1 MRRCLSTCGGL
12 RRPHSKRVKPGR
24 ASGRVTDQIRAS
36 DQPQSRKGARL
47 GIPGSPPRPCRR
59 GDRMRR
65 RAFIALLG
73 GAAAAWPLAARAQ
86 QAAMPVIGL
95 LDTGSVDSNT
105 QFVRPFR
112 EGLGEVGYFEGQNV
126 SIEYRW
132 AEGQYDRLPQLA
144 ADLVQRKVSVI
155 AIPSSTPA
163 SVAAKKTTTTIPI
176 VFGVGD
182 DPVSLG
188 LVTSLA
194 RPGGNATGINFLV
207 AEVGAKRLGLLHE
220 LVPTA
225 SRIAVLANP
234 TDQVLTPSNIR
245 DVEAA
250 ARAIGLQIQVFS
262 ASTTDEVDV
271 AFAAILR
278 EGMHA
283 LLTIPDAYL
292 GTRRVQLATLAAR
305 HALPTAYPL
314 RYYVEAGGL
323 MSYGTSLADAQ
334 RQVGIYTGRVLKGE
348 KAADLPV
355 VQATKFEL
363 VINRST
369 AKALKLEVPP
379 TLLAR
384 ADAVIE

>member
-1 MRRCLSTCGGL
+1 MKRRE
-12 RRPHSKRVKPGR
+12 
-24 ASGRVTDQIRAS
+24 
-36 DQPQSRKGARL
+36 
-47 GIPGSPPRPCRR
+47 
-59 GDRMRR
+59 
-65 RAFIALLG
+65 FISLLG
-73 GAAAAWPLAARAQ
+73 GAAVVWPVFGHAQ
-86 QAAMPVIGL
+86 QPAMPVIGL

-105 QFVRPFR
+105 RFLRPFW
-112 EGLGEVGYFEGQNV
+112 EGLGQVGYFEGKNV
-126 SIEYRW
+126 TIEYRW
-132 AEGQYDRLPQLA
+132 AEGQYDRLADLA
-144 ADLVQRKVSVI
+144 ADLVQRKVTVI

-163 SVAAKKTTTTIPI
+163 AVAAKKATTTIPI
-176 VFGVGD
+176 VFGVGG
-182 DPVSLG
+182 DPVRLGLITSLG
-188 LVTSLA
+188 
-194 RPGGNATGINFLV
+194 RPGGNATGINFLT
-207 AEVGAKRLGLLHE
+207 AELGAKRLGLLHE

-225 SRIAVLANP
+225 SRIAMLANP
-234 TDQVLTPSNIR
+234 TDQVRTPANIR

-278 EGMHA
+278 EGMQA

-334 RQVGIYTGRVLKGE
+334 RQVGVYTGRVLKGE

-355 VQATKFEL
+355 VQPTKFEL

-369 AKALKLEVPP
+369 AKALELEVPP

-384 ADAVIE
+384 SDEVIE

>member
-1 MRRCLSTCGGL
+1 
-12 RRPHSKRVKPGR
+12 
-24 ASGRVTDQIRAS
+24 
-36 DQPQSRKGARL
+36 
-47 GIPGSPPRPCRR
+47 
-59 GDRMRR
+59 
-65 RAFIALLG
+65 
-73 GAAAAWPLAARAQ
+73 
-86 QAAMPVIGL
+86 
-95 LDTGSVDSNT
+95 
-105 QFVRPFR
+105 
-112 EGLGEVGYFEGQNV
+112 
-126 SIEYRW
+126 
-132 AEGQYDRLPQLA
+132 LPQLA

-163 SVAAKKTTTTIPI
+163 SVAAKKATTTIPI

-182 DPVSLG
+182 DPVRLG

-194 RPGGNATGINFLV
+194 RPGGNATGTNFLT

-234 TDQVLTPSNIR
+234 TDQVRTLSNIR
-245 DVEAA
+245 DVETA
-250 ARAIGLQIQVFS
+250 ARAISLQIHVFS

-369 AKALKLEVPP
+369 AKALGLEVPP

-384 ADAVIE
+384 ADEVIE

>member
-1 MRRCLSTCGGL
+1 
-12 RRPHSKRVKPGR
+12 
-24 ASGRVTDQIRAS
+24 
-36 DQPQSRKGARL
+36 
-47 GIPGSPPRPCRR
+47 
-59 GDRMRR
+59 MRR

-225 SRIAVLANP
+225 SRIVVLANP
-234 TDQVLTPSNIR
+234 TDQVRTLSNIR

-250 ARAIGLQIQVFS
+250 ARAIGLHIQVFS

-334 RQVGIYTGRVLKGE
+334 RHVGIYTGRVLKGE

-369 AKALKLEVPP
+369 AKALNLEVPP

-384 ADAVIE
+384 ADEVIE

>member
-1 MRRCLSTCGGL
+1 
-12 RRPHSKRVKPGR
+12 
-24 ASGRVTDQIRAS
+24 
-36 DQPQSRKGARL
+36 
-47 GIPGSPPRPCRR
+47 
-59 GDRMRR
+59 MRR
-65 RAFIALLG
+65 RKFITLLG
-73 GAAAAWPLAARAQ
+73 GAAAWPLAGRAQ

-112 EGLGEVGYFEGQNV
+112 EGLGQVGYFEGQNV
-126 SIEYRW
+126 AIEYRW

-155 AIPSSTPA
+155 AIPSSSPA
-163 SVAAKKTTTTIPI
+163 SVAAKKATTTIPI

-182 DPVSLG
+182 DPVRLG

-234 TDQVLTPSNIR
+234 TDQVLAPSNIR
-245 DVEAA
+245 NVEAA

-363 VINRST
+363 VINLT
-369 AKALKLEVPP
+369 AKALKLEVPS

-384 ADAVIE
+384 A

>member
-1 MRRCLSTCGGL
+1 MN
-12 RRPHSKRVKPGR
+12 
-24 ASGRVTDQIRAS
+24 
-36 DQPQSRKGARL
+36 
-47 GIPGSPPRPCRR
+47 
-59 GDRMRR
+59 R
-65 RAFIALLG
+65 RAVLTLLG
-73 GAAAAWPLAARAQ
+73 GTAAWPLAVRAQ

-126 SIEYRW
+126 AIEYRW

-163 SVAAKKTTTTIPI
+163 SVAAKKATTTIPI
-176 VFGVGD
+176 VFGVAD
-182 DPVSLG
+182 DPVRLG

-194 RPGGNATGINFLV
+194 RPGGNATGINFLT

-234 TDQVLTPSNIR
+234 TDQVRTPSNIR

-250 ARAIGLQIQVFS
+250 ARAIGLQIQVFG

-305 HALPTAYPL
+305 HALPAAYPL

-348 KAADLPV
+348 KATDLPV

-369 AKALKLEVPP
+369 AKALNLEVPP

-384 ADAVIE
+384 ADEVIE

>member
-1 MRRCLSTCGGL
+1 MTVTIGRRELLT
-12 RRPHSKRVKPGR
+12 
-24 ASGRVTDQIRAS
+24 A
-36 DQPQSRKGARL
+36 
-47 GIPGSPPRPCRR
+47 
-59 GDRMRR
+59 
-65 RAFIALLG
+65 LG
-73 GAAAAWPLAARAQ
+73 GAVVAWPLAARAQ
-86 QAAMPVIGL
+86 QSAMPVIGV
-95 LDTGSVDSNT
+95 LDTDGLDSNT
-105 QFVRPFR
+105 GFLRPFR
-112 EGLGEVGYFEGQNV
+112 QGLGEAGYFEGQNV
-126 SIEYRW
+126 AIEYRW

-163 SVAAKKTTTTIPI
+163 SVAAKKATTTIPI
-176 VFGVGD
+176 VFGVAD
-182 DPVSLG
+182 DPVRLG

-194 RPGGNATGINFLV
+194 RPGGNATGINFLT

-234 TDQVLTPSNIR
+234 TDQVRTLSNIR
-245 DVEAA
+245 DVETA
-250 ARAIGLQIQVFS
+250 ARAISLQIHVFS

-305 HALPTAYPL
+305 HALPAAYPL

-369 AKALKLEVPP
+369 AKALGLEVPP

-384 ADAVIE
+384 ADEVIE